1 MKRFS
6 IAHRLGLATPL
17 VWLSLAA
24 ALLTVSVTPVGAQDQ
39 TQPSGQGAAAVAG
52 STDPIVVVTIAPM
65 NKLTADISYFAG
77 ALGQPQFGGLF
88 GMMAGGLTQGLDT
101 ARPIAVLVP
110 LVDGNPEPIGL
121 IPTND
126 VESMLRRL
134 EGQTGGPAD
143 KLEDGTLVLALG
155 NTLVYVRQVGTWA
168 VVARNRDVINLVP
181 ADPTILMQ
189 GMGEKYDFAIRLNLG
204 EIPPQLREML
214 AQQLDEQLKQGVEQ
228 ALQNQEDADENA
240 IKLSMQQL
248 DQVKKIMLETDDLM
262 FGLNIN
268 PSKRLINIDTQTT
281 AIQGTGL
288 ADQYSGQQPI
298 PSAYSLVLNANSA
311 IRYHAAGTIAPDTAE
326 IFEATMKSAL
336 DGISQQLDSQEEL
349 AADVKAEIE
358 EMVRGFVEIA
368 TKTMKE
374 GKSDLGMVVVADD
387 GMFRLAGGGFVH
399 SGEALAEWVQKLA
412 AKLQQ
417 IPDPPTFKFND
428 STYKGV
434 AMHSISI
441 DIPSDKE
448 EAIRLLGPQAV
459 IHLGTGPQAAYFG
472 VGKESPEMIKR
483 LIDSA
488 GADNANL
495 ADRPLGQMQIR
506 SLPLLRLSQ
515 SIQAN
520 DIIAA
525 MIDSVALA
533 SEHDFINVTTNSIE
547 NGQSNLI
554 EIGEGVLR
562 LIGVGIR
569 EAQNAQMRQMQE
581 GGAGGQF

>member
-1 MKRFS
+1 MKRFA
-6 IAHRLGLATPL
+6 IAHRLGLAMSFI
-17 VWLSLAA
+17 LSSLGTT
-24 ALLTVSVTPVGAQDQ
+24 LLTLVASPVQAQDQ
-39 TQPSGQGAAAVAG
+39 TQPGGQGAAAAVAG

-65 NKLTADISYFAG
+65 NKLTADINYIAG

-101 ARPIAVLVP
+101 ARPVAVLVP
-110 LVDGNPEPIGL
+110 LVDGNPEPIGV
-121 IPTND
+121 IPTNN
-126 VESMLRRL
+126 VESMLKRL
-134 EGQTGGPAD
+134 EGQTGPAD

-189 GMGEKYDFAIRLNLG
+189 GMGEKYDVAVRLNLG

-228 ALQNQEDADENA
+228 AMQNQEDADENA

-248 DQVKKIMLETDDLM
+248 DQIKKIMLETDDLM

-268 PSKRLINIDTQTT
+268 PSKRLMNIDTETT

-311 IRYHAAGTIAPDTAE
+311 IRYHAAGTIAPQTAE
-326 IFEATMKSAL
+326 IFEATMKSAI
-336 DGISQQLDSQEEL
+336 DGISQQLDNQEEL

-358 EMVRGFVEIA
+358 EMVQGLVEIA
-368 TKTMKE
+368 TQTMKE

-387 GMFRLAGGGFVH
+387 GVFRLAGGGFVH
-399 SGEALAEWVQKLA
+399 SGEKLAEWVQKLA
-412 AKLQQ
+412 TKLQQ
-417 IPDPPTFKFND
+417 IPDPPEFKFNE
-428 STYKGV
+428 STYQGV

-448 EAIRLLGPQAV
+448 EAIDLLGPQAV

-472 VGKESPEMIKR
+472 VGKDSPEMIKR

-488 GADNANL
+488 GADKGNL
-495 ADRPLGQMQIR
+495 VDRPLGQMQIKT
-506 SLPLLRLSQ
+506 LPLLRLAQ

-520 DIIAA
+520 DVMAA

-569 EAQNAQMRQMQE
+569 EAQNAQMRELQQ